1 MKAARKSS
9 STRRAAAL
17 TFLSGLSLDGK
28 PEGGSQ
34 TAPSPT
40 SSARIT
46 SERADKKHPAWISS
60 ENAESLSRKST
71 KEHLFPTEEE
81 DHVIQQQVS
90 ETKDDTKTKRC
101 RLAAGTRSMS
111 GESSL
116 HGLVNVKGLTF
127 SNRLRKAERKGG
139 SLDSTLVI
147 TGGCGLPVA
156 VFSTLGYRKGD
167 RKEGGVDKHRPKLDS
182 ENKVSLIEEGVQ
194 VGKSK
199 NAVSYCNMLR
209 STYSSQSVELAME
222 RQEVLTLPLSPST
235 DCSLAPVIGTL
246 RHRSSVYN
254 PNLFDDPDLQSGKF
268 RKVITMRSYRL
279 SVLEYARPS
288 HIKRDLNDQFRER
301 FPHVQ
306 LTLSK
311 LRSIKKSLLK
321 VALKSSLDLVVVA
334 VAYVYF
340 EKFVWKSK
348 VNKVNRKITAGCCLL
363 LAAKMSDVKRVD
375 IRPLMDNIT
384 DGLHISHRDLLQHE
398 FPVLV
403 ALEFSLHVPYLE
415 VQPHLDRLES
425 SV

>member
-28 PEGGSQ
+28 PECAYA
-34 TAPSPT
+34 TTPSPT
-40 SSARIT
+40 SSARLGF
-46 SERADKKHPAWISS
+46 ERTDKKHPAWTSS
-60 ENAESLSRKST
+60 DTAEKLSK
-71 KEHLFPTEEE
+71 KPTRERVLSPTTAE
-81 DHVIQQQVS
+81 DHVIQQMS
-90 ETKDDTKTKRC
+90 KTKDDTITKK
-101 RLAAGTRSMS
+101 RLATGMRSMS
-111 GESSL
+111 GESLISS
-116 HGLVNVKGLTF
+116 VNLTGLTF
-127 SNRLRKAERKGG
+127 SNRLRKAERRGG
-139 SLDSTLVI
+139 NVDGTLVI
-147 TGGCGLPVA
+147 TGRAGFPIA

-167 RKEGGVDKHRPKLDS
+167 RKESGVDKHRPKLLDS
-182 ENKVSLIEEGVQ
+182 ENKASLIEGVQ
-194 VGKSK
+194 VGKAK
-199 NAVSYCNMLR
+199 NAVSYCKMLR
-209 STYSSQSVELAME
+209 STYASQSHELAVE
-222 RQEVLTLPLSPST
+222 RQEILTLPLSPST
-235 DCSLAPVIGTL
+235 DCSLATVTGTV
-246 RHRSSVYN
+246 RHRHSVYN

-268 RKVITMRSYRL
+268 RKVMTMQSYRL
-279 SVLEYARPS
+279 SVVEYARPS

-301 FPHVQ
+301 YPHIQ

-340 EKFVWKSK
+340 EKFVWKRK

-384 DGLHISHRDLLQHE
+384 DGLHIPHRELLQYE